1 MEMAGR
7 YRLLLAYLLGFL
19 SDHETESSW
28 NLSEA
33 VAALK
38 SSPACL
44 SIP

>member
-1 MEMAGR
+1 MAMADKSR
-7 YRLLLAYLLGFL
+7 VLLAYLLGFL
-19 SDHETESSW
+19 SDHETESSQ

-44 SIP
+44 SMP